1 MLCISKGEFMK
12 TIVVYSSQYSATE
25 QYARWLAEALDA
37 DLYAVRAISA
47 DVLGGYDC
55 ILYGGGLYAGG
66 VKGLPTFLKHFSKC
80 EGKPLILFTCGIAD
94 PKDPANV
101 EQIRSQLHKALPANI
116 AAQCTFFHLRGRL
129 DYPHLTVVHRAMM
142 AMLRK
147 MLLKK
152 APSSLREEDR
162 QLLETYGKDVNF
174 IDRSEIEPIVSFV
187 RRGAE

>member
-1 MLCISKGEFMK
+1 MK
-12 TIVVYSSQYSATE
+12 TIVVYSSQYGATE

-94 PKDPANV
+94 PKDPS
-101 EQIRSQLHKALPANI
+101 ECRTYPQPI
-116 AAQCTFFHLRGRL
+116 AQG
-129 DYPHLTVVHRAMM
+129 
-142 AMLRK
+142 
-147 MLLKK
+147 
-152 APSSLREEDR
+152 APSKCRSAMHLFPPARPAGLPTLNGGASGDDGHAPEDALEKGPLFPAGGGPPAPGNLRQGREFYRPLRNRTDCVLCP
-162 QLLETYGKDVNF
+162 Q
-174 IDRSEIEPIVSFV
+174 
-187 RRGAE
+187 RRGIGPLISL

>member
-1 MLCISKGEFMK
+1 MK
-12 TIVVYSSQYSATE
+12 TIVVYSSQYGATE
-25 QYARWLAEALDA
+25 QYARWLAE
-37 DLYAVRAISA
+37 
-47 DVLGGYDC
+47 
-55 ILYGGGLYAGG
+55 
-66 VKGLPTFLKHFSKC
+66 
-80 EGKPLILFTCGIAD
+80 
-94 PKDPANV
+94 
-101 EQIRSQLHKALPANI
+101 
-116 AAQCTFFHLRGRL
+116 AQCTFFHLRGRL

>member
-12 TIVVYSSQYSATE
+12 TIVVYSSQYGATE

-101 EQIRSQLHKALPANI
+101 EHIRSQLHKALPANV
-116 AAQCTFFHLRGRL
+116 AAQCIFFHLLGRL

>member
-1 MLCISKGEFMK
+1 MK
-12 TIVVYSSQYSATE
+12 TIVVYGSQYGATE
-25 QYARWLAEALDA
+25 QYARWLAEALGA

-47 DVLGGYDC
+47 EVLGNYGC
-55 ILYGGGLYAGG
+55 IVYGGGLYAGG
-66 VKGLPTFLKHFSKC
+66 VKGLSTFLKHFSKV

-94 PKDPANV
+94 PKDPVNV
-101 EQIRSQLHKALPANI
+101 EHIRSQLQKALPANV

-152 APSSLREEDR
+152 EPSSLREEDC
-162 QLLETYGKDVNF
+162 QLLETYGKDVSF
-174 IDRSEIEPIVSFV
+174 LDRSSIEPIVSFV
-187 RRGAE
+187 RRSSE

>member
-1 MLCISKGEFMK
+1 MK
-12 TIVVYSSQYSATE
+12 TIVVYSSQYGATE

-47 DVLGGYDC
+47 GVLSGYDC

-66 VKGLPTFLKHFSKC
+66 VKGLPTFLKYFSKC

-101 EQIRSQLHKALPANI
+101 EQIRSQLYKALPANV